1 MNIKND
7 RHRAEPKVEMI
18 LTGEIRWC
26 FVASGEREWL
36 EQLGGVCCLVHG
48 ERVQ

>member
-26 FVASGEREWL
+26 FVASGERVARAVGW
-36 EQLGGVCCLVHG
+36 GVLPCA
-48 ERVQ
+48 R